1 MWYLYITKNQNGRFY
16 TGITTDVKR
25 RFGEHRQ
32 GKGGG
37 YTSRNRPIE
46 LLYVEEFP
54 DRGKAQQREDQ
65 IKRWTRAKKRALI
78 AADRAALRRL
88 SISRD

>member
-1 MWYLYITKNQNGRFY
+1 MWYLYITSNQNGRFY

-25 RFGEHRQ
+25 RFGEHLQ

-54 DRGKAQQREDQ
+54 DRGKAQQRENQ
-65 IKRWTRAKKRALI
+65 IKRWTRAEKRALI
-78 AADRAALRRL
+78 TEDRAALPRL